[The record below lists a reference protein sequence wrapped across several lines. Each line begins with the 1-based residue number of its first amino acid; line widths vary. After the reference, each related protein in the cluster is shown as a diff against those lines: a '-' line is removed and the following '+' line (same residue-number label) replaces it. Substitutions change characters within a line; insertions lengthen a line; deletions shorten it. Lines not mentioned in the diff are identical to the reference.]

1 MPNSVHSK
9 VEQKTATMTAP
20 GSPLR
25 EASQIF
31 PIAEKAVVLE
41 DDLIEVAFRF
51 SDRRA
56 DRVTQ

>member
-1 MPNSVHSK
+1 
-9 VEQKTATMTAP
+9 MTAP
-20 GSPLR
+20 GSPHR